1 GAPSGRDV
9 TLTLLGQSSWNGRD
23 RPLKIALQV
32 TNAGVATVRDLSV
45 FLTIDSPARSRSL
58 YEESLTGDPTPAV
71 FTFPFPQ
78 AGGLAPGG
86 SRTLRIRQPLDIPTI
101 GGESAL
107 YPLRIDLRSGDD
119 VLATI
124 RTPMLFLAD
133 TPKVPLSVAWTLV

>member
-1 GAPSGRDV
+1 MTATRRTAVLFVSMLALTVVGVVPGRGQSSPSPSPSGAPSGRDV

-23 RPLKIALQV
+23 RPLTIAVQV

-101 GGESAL
+101 GGESA
-107 YPLRIDLRSGDD
+107 
-119 VLATI
+119 
-124 RTPMLFLAD
+124 
-133 TPKVPLSVAWTLV
+133 